1 VTSADDY
8 GVARPN
14 RPEEV
19 PVLGSV
25 QRETNDLRRPNRQ
38 EGRKRRGPPPGSAG
52 RPGAAK
58 AGATGLKPKPPL
70 ADDSHVD
77 YYA

>member
-25 QRETNDLRRPNRQ
+25 
-38 EGRKRRGPPPGSAG
+38 KRRGPPPGSAG